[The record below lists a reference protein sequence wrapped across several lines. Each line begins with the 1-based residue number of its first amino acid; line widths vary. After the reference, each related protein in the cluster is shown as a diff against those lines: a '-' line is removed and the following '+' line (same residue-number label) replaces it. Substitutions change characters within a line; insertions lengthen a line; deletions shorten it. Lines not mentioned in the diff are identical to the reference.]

1 MLDTATRTGRRPFQ
15 LTHGPPSEDTMAF
28 YQCRYVGTGGFV
40 NDRVGHVVIAQDQRG
55 LWFVSSTTQLMGIEF

>member
-1 MLDTATRTGRRPFQ
+1 
-15 LTHGPPSEDTMAF
+15 MAF
-28 YQCRYVGTGGFV
+28 YQCRYVGKGGFV